1 MTLKLRLT
9 AIGLAAAGLA
19 AGIGAFAAEH
29 SLHQYPPPFP
39 RPGAVKVLENDR
51 VVVWDVTWPKGVRG
65 PVHEHYRDAVIVTLT
80 GGTIEKFPLHGK
92 RSTVT
97 YKSGS
102 VIFAPKGVIH
112 SEEGISD
119 APRHAFV
126 IELK

>member
-1 MTLKLRLT
+1 MTLKLRLA
-9 AIGLAAAGLA
+9 AIGITVAGLA
-19 AGIGAFAAEH
+19 AGIGAFAAGH
-29 SLHQYPPPFP
+29 NPHQYPPPFP
-39 RPGAVKVLENDR
+39 RQGAVKVLENSR

-80 GGTIEKFPLHGK
+80 GGTIEKFPLDGK
-92 RSTVT
+92 STT
-97 YKSGS
+97 AIYKSDS

-119 APRHAFV
+119 VPRHAFV

>member
-1 MTLKLRLT
+1 MTLNLRLT
-9 AIGLAAAGLA
+9 VIGMTVAALA

-39 RPGAVKVLENDR
+39 RSGAVKVLENNR

-65 PVHEHYRDAVIVTLT
+65 PVHRHYRDSVIVTLT
-80 GGTIEKFPLHGK
+80 GGTIEKFPLAGAS
-92 RSTVT
+92 STVT

-102 VIFAPKGVIH
+102 VVFAPKGVIH
-112 SEEGISD
+112 SEESIS
-119 APRHAFV
+119 ARPRHAFV

>member
-1 MTLKLRLT
+1 MTLKLRLA
-9 AIGLAAAGLA
+9 AIGITIAGLA
-19 AGIGAFAAEH
+19 VGIGAFAAEH

-39 RPGAVKVLENDR
+39 RQGAVKVLENNR

-65 PVHEHYRDAVIVTLT
+65 PVHEHYRDAVIVTLR
-80 GGTIEKFPLHGK
+80 GGSIEKFPLHGK
-92 RSTVT
+92 ISIVR

-119 APRHAFV
+119 VSRHAIV